1 MTAKET
7 GKLSYCILL
16 HIFIKPCLNVKFAI
30 SFKFLYMVRSEKRGE
45 VIIIPT
51 FFAFMKNVVYIN
63 RFKLAFRSL
72 TIYLVA
78 Q

>member
-1 MTAKET
+1 
-7 GKLSYCILL
+7 
-16 HIFIKPCLNVKFAI
+16 
-30 SFKFLYMVRSEKRGE
+30 MVRSEKRGE

-72 TIYLVA
+72 TLYLVA